1 MQLVAFWNG
10 TLGGKIG
17 DRKNFFESLEFV
29 VQHQVQ
35 HWYQV
40 EHQHQ
45 PRHQHQVEYQRQ
57 DQPKQHQGWAG
68 LLLALRKDIKQ

>member
-1 MQLVAFWNG
+1 MQLVAFWKG

-35 HWYQV
+35 Y
-40 EHQHQ
+40 
-45 PRHQHQVEYQRQ
+45 
-57 DQPKQHQGWAG
+57 
-68 LLLALRKDIKQ
+68 